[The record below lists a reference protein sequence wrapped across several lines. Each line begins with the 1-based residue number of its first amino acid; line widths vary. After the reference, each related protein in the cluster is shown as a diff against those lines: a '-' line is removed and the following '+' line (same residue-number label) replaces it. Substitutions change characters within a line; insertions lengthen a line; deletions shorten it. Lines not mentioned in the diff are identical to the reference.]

1 VRECRGVAIPLCKKK
16 PMIFD
21 KKEKIK
27 KGVLA
32 MFTFLLLIFLNN
44 VLLSAPPHYGLETLS
59 SAFIQKY
66 NLPNKKIGLVTN
78 QTGVDHAG
86 TPSVQVLLK
95 KGVCITRI
103 FAPEHGYTGR
113 IPAGKSVE
121 DSIEPVSKIP
131 IVSLY
136 AHEKGLVGKTINADK
151 FSDLDAIIFDMQDSG
166 MRHYTYISTLLR
178 VLEACAAYHK
188 LCIVLDRPNFLGGR
202 MEGLLVEPEL
212 ISFISIAPIP
222 LRHGMTIG
230 ELAHYFNS
238 YVLREKAELI
248 VVPMAG
254 YNRAYSGTFLKKPLS
269 PNLATVQACLG
280 YSFLGLLGEISPFN
294 VGIGT
299 KHAFR
304 VIMLPTT
311 VKVAPSVWPQL
322 QQLLNKYGIASI
334 RHTTIDERTKKKVT
348 GVLLQFGDIGRTKTF
363 SLFLDIVSLF
373 IKHGVK
379 LTCAPTFD
387 KAVGMLSLRTA
398 IEKGESLAPFKKQAH
413 DASAKFFHRVKHLFL
428 YQPHPQ
434 VD

>member
-1 VRECRGVAIPLCKKK
+1 MMTA
-16 PMIFD
+16 
-21 KKEKIK
+21 
-27 KGVLA
+27 
-32 MFTFLLLIFLNN
+32 FLFLIFLNN

-59 SAFIQKY
+59 PSFIQKH
-66 NLPNKKIGLVTN
+66 NLNHKKVGLVTN
-78 QTGVDHAG
+78 QTGVDHTG
-86 TPSVQVLLK
+86 TPSVQVLRK
-95 KGVCITRI
+95 KGICITRI

-121 DSIEPVSKIP
+121 DSIEPITKIP
-131 IVSLY
+131 VVSLY
-136 AHEKGLVGKTINADK
+136 AHEKGLVGKTINAEK
-151 FSDLDAIIFDMQDSG
+151 FADLDVIIFDMQDSG

-178 VLEACAAYHK
+178 VLEACAAYHT
-188 LCIVLDRPNFLGGR
+188 LCIVLDRPNFLGCR
-202 MEGLLVEPEL
+202 MEGPLVEPEL

-230 ELAHYFNS
+230 ELAHYFNN
-238 YVLREKAELI
+238 YVLKDKAQLI

-304 VIMLPTT
+304 VIMIPTT
-311 VKVAPSVWPQL
+311 VKLAPSVWPQL
-322 QQLLNKYGIASI
+322 QQLLNTYGVCST
-334 RHTTIDERTKKKVT
+334 RYTTVDERTKKKVT
-348 GVLLQFGDIGRTKTF
+348 GVLLQFGDIGRVKTF
-363 SLFLDIVSLF
+363 SLFLDIVALF

-387 KAVGMLSLRTA
+387 KAVGTSSLRHA
-398 IEKGESLAPFKKQAH
+398 IEKGESLMPFKKQAH
-413 DASAKFFHRVKHLFL
+413 DASTKFFHRVKHLFL
-428 YQPHPQ
+428 YQPYPY
-434 VD
+434 VG